1 MMTRAGVRVKPDG
14 RNYLNPDDLF
24 DATLMEKDL
33 IVCKCMDTT
42 YGDIVDAVSMGMTS
56 MEEVIEWT
64 NTATACQQC
73 RKLIQQVLD
82 YALEV
87 ANPFA

>member
-1 MMTRAGVRVKPDG
+1 MTRTVVRVKPDG
-14 RNYLNPDDLF
+14 RTYLNPDDPF
-24 DATLMEKDL
+24 DPEIMEKDL

-42 YGDIVDAVSMGMTS
+42 YGDIVEAVSMGMTT

-73 RKLIQQVLD
+73 RKLISQVLEH
-82 YALEV
+82 ALKV
-87 ANPFA
+87 ASPF